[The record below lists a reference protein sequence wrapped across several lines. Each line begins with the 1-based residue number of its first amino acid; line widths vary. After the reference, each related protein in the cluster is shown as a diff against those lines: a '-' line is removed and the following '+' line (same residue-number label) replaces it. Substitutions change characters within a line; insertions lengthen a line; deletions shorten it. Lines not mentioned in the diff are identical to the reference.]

1 MKLRSCL
8 AFLFFLILFAGVF
21 SPPARAADEVYLK
34 GVPAKLNAGSV
45 VSGPKNKVQKAGMV
59 FLETGRGVR
68 QTASGKKR
76 SFLVIH
82 PILSIIPPLVAILFA
97 LLFRQVILSLL
108 MGVLLGVWITAGYRV
123 LPAVLNTLS
132 RVIPDSLASHDHISI
147 IIFSVLLGGMVGI
160 ISANGGTPAIVDLVL
175 PRIRSRRGAQLACWF
190 LGCAIFFDD
199 YANTLIVGN
208 TMRPITDRYRV
219 SREKLSFFVDATAA
233 PVASMAIISTWIG
246 FEVGV
251 LTDVFHSRGIA
262 MDGYSAFLFSIPYL
276 FYPIFT
282 VIFGFLL
289 SVSGRD
295 FGPMLKAERR
305 AVRYN
310 LLLSENASPAAME
323 TKMGEP
329 SRPALAFIPILAVI
343 FVTLWGILYTG
354 YSGQWALRAIFAK
367 SDSFAALIWGS
378 AAGCFTAAVLSLF
391 ARRLTVSGVLDSWL
405 DGIKS
410 MMMAVLILTLAWSL
424 SRVCTDLKTA
434 DFILSVVSTR
444 MPMWAIPLLTFLVA
458 AAMSFAT
465 GTSWGTMAIT
475 YPLLVPV
482 VIGTPY
488 LYPTIAAVLSG
499 AVFGDHCSPI
509 SDTTIMS
516 SMASACDHVDHVR
529 TQIPYALTT
538 AAAALVLGYLL
549 LDLRIP
555 AVLIYAI
562 GAAGMWLVLRFVG
575 KKIPDTVPAGGDTK
589 MEMPDTGAAG
599 QG

>member
-1 MKLRSCL
+1 MARRCL
-8 AFLFFLILFAGVF
+8 TVLILFALSAGAF
-21 SPPARAADEVYLK
+21 STTARASDEVYLK
-34 GVPAKLNAGSV
+34 GIPAKLNAESV
-45 VSGPKNKVQKAGMV
+45 LAGPNREVKRDGTV
-59 FLETGRGVR
+59 FLEIGPGTS
-68 QTASGKKR
+68 QTDQGKKKN
-76 SFLVIH
+76 FLVIH
-82 PILSIIPPLVAILFA
+82 PFLSIIPPLVAILFA

-108 MGVLLGVWITAGYRV
+108 MGVLLGVWITAGYKV
-123 LPAVLNTLS
+123 LPAMLNTLS
-132 RVIPDSLASHDHISI
+132 QVIPDSLANHDHISI
-147 IIFSVLLGGMVGI
+147 IIFSMLLGGMVGI

-233 PVASMAIISTWIG
+233 PVASMAVISTWIG

-289 SVSGRD
+289 SMSGRD

-305 AVRYN
+305 AIRYN
-310 LLLSENASPAAME
+310 LLLSEKAKPAAME

-329 SRPALAFIPILAVI
+329 SRPALAFVPILAVI
-343 FVTLWGILYTG
+343 LVTLWGIIYTG
-354 YSGQWALRAIFAK
+354 YSGEWSLRAIFAG

-378 AAGCFTAAVLSLF
+378 AAGCFTAAVLSLL
-391 ARRLTVSGVLDSWL
+391 ARRLTVSEVLESWL
-405 DGIKS
+405 DGFKS

-444 MPMWAIPLLTFLVA
+444 MPIWAIPLLTFLVA

-538 AAAALVLGYLL
+538 AGTALLLGYLP
-549 LDLRIP
+549 LDLSIP
-555 AVLIYAI
+555 AWVIYPI
-562 GAAGMWLVLRFVG
+562 GAIGMWLVLRFVG
-575 KKIPDTVPAGGDTK
+575 KKVPDVVPAGGD
-589 MEMPDTGAAG
+589 PIN
-599 QG
+599 

>member
-1 MKLRSCL
+1 MAGHRLAVLFFCL
-8 AFLFFLILFAGVF
+8 AFLTVF
-21 SPPARAADEVYLK
+21 PTSVQGADEVYLK
-34 GVPAKLNAGSV
+34 GIPAQLKIETV
-45 VSGPKNKVQKAGMV
+45 VSGPKREVRKDGIV
-59 FLETGRGVR
+59 FLETGQGV
-68 QTASGKKR
+68 SKVKDGKEKH
-76 SFLVIH
+76 FLVI
-82 PILSIIPPLVAILFA
+82 PAILSIIPPLVAILFA

-108 MGVLLGVWITAGYRV
+108 MGILLGVWITASYKI

-132 RVIPDSLASHDHISI
+132 QIIPDSLASHDHISI
-147 IIFSVLLGGMVGI
+147 IIFSMLLGGMVGI
-160 ISANGGTPAIVDLVL
+160 ISANGGTPAIVNLVL

-190 LGCAIFFDD
+190 LGCSIFFDD

-219 SREKLSFFVDATAA
+219 SREKLSFFVDSTAA
-233 PVASMAIISTWIG
+233 PVASMAVISTWIG

-282 VIFGFLL
+282 VMFGFLL
-289 SVSGRD
+289 SLSGRD
-295 FGPMLKAERR
+295 YGPMLKAERR

-310 LLLSENASPAAME
+310 LLLSEKAAPVAME

-329 SRPALAFIPILAVI
+329 SRAALAFVPILAVI
-343 FVTLWGILYTG
+343 LVTLWGIIYTG
-354 YSGQWALRAIFAK
+354 FSGEWSLRAIFAK

-378 AAGCFTAAVLSLF
+378 AAGCFTAAVLSLM
-391 ARRLTVSGVLDSWL
+391 AKRLTVSKVLESWL

-434 DFILSVVSTR
+434 DFILSIVSTR
-444 MPMWAIPLLTFLVA
+444 MPMWLIPLLTFLVA

-538 AAAALVLGYLL
+538 AGTALLLGYLL
-549 LDLRIP
+549 LDLHIP
-555 AVLIYAI
+555 AWLIYPI
-562 GAAGMWLVLRFVG
+562 GGVGMWLVIRFVG
-575 KKIPDTVPAGGDTK
+575 KKVPDVVPANGDAAQA
-589 MEMPDTGAAG
+589 PDVR
-599 QG
+599 

>member
-1 MKLRSCL
+1 MARRCL
-8 AFLFFLILFAGVF
+8 SLLFFFALIIISF
-21 SPPARAADEVYLK
+21 SIPARAADVVYLK
-34 GVPAKLNAGSV
+34 GIPTRLKVGTII
-45 VSGPKNKVQKAGMV
+45 SGPKREAVKTGTR
-59 FLETGRGVR
+59 FLETG
-68 QTASGKKR
+68 SGTLCTVDGKTER
-76 SFLVIH
+76 FLVIH
-82 PILSIIPPLVAILFA
+82 PILSIVPPLIAILFA

-108 MGVLLGVWITAGYRV
+108 MGVVLGVWITVGYRV
-123 LPAVLNTLS
+123 IPAILNTLS
-132 RVIPDSLASHDHISI
+132 SVIPDSLASHDHISI
-147 IIFSVLLGGMVGI
+147 IIFSMLLGGMVGI

-251 LTDVFHSRGIA
+251 LTDVFHARGIA
-262 MDGYSAFLFSIPYL
+262 MDGYTAFLFSIPYL

-282 VIFGFLL
+282 VVFGFLL
-289 SVSGRD
+289 SVTGRD
-295 FGPMLKAERR
+295 FGPMLKAEQR

-310 LLLSENASPAAME
+310 LLLSEKAAPASME
-323 TKMGEP
+323 TKMGAP
-329 SRPALAFIPILAVI
+329 SRPALAFVPILSVI
-343 FVTLWGILYTG
+343 LVTLWGILYTG
-354 YSGQWALRAIFAK
+354 YSGSWELRVIFAK

-378 AAGCFTAAVLSLF
+378 AAGCFTAALLSLL
-391 ARRLTVSGVLDSWL
+391 ARRLTIAQILESWL

-410 MMMAVLILTLAWSL
+410 MMMAVLILTFAWSL
-424 SRVCTDLKTA
+424 SQVCTDLKTA
-434 DFILSVVSTR
+434 DYILSIVTAR

-475 YPLLVPV
+475 YPLLVPI

-538 AAAALVLGYLL
+538 AATALVLGYLL
-549 LDLRIP
+549 LDLHLP
-555 AVLIYAI
+555 AWLIYLI
-562 GAAGMWLVLRFVG
+562 GGVGMWAILRFAG
-575 KKIPDTVPAGGDTK
+575 TKIPDIVPAGG
-589 MEMPDTGAAG
+589 EAISE
-599 QG
+599 

>member
-1 MKLRSCL
+1 MKRRYR
-8 AFLFFLILFAGVF
+8 AVLFVFVLFAGILPT
-21 SPPARAADEVYLK
+21 SARAGDKVYLK
-34 GVPAKLNAGSV
+34 GIPAQISTDSV
-45 VSGPKNKVQKAGMV
+45 ISGPRRKTVESGTV
-59 FLETGRGVR
+59 FLETGTGVAKTKGGNK
-68 QTASGKKR
+68 QD
-76 SFLVIH
+76 FLVI
-82 PILSIIPPLVAILFA
+82 PSVLSIIPPLVAILFA
-97 LLFRQVILSLL
+97 LLFRQVILSLM
-108 MGVLLGVWITAGYRV
+108 MGVLLGVWITASYKV

-132 RVIPDSLASHDHISI
+132 KVIPDSLASHDHISI

-219 SREKLSFFVDATAA
+219 SREKLAFFVDATAA
-233 PVASMAIISTWIG
+233 PVASMAVISTWIG

-289 SVSGRD
+289 SLSGRD
-295 FGPMLKAERR
+295 YGPMLKAERR

-310 LLLSENASPAAME
+310 LLLSEKASPAAME

-343 FVTLWGILYTG
+343 LVTLWGILYTG
-354 YSGQWALRAIFAK
+354 YSGQWELRAIFSK

-378 AAGCFTAAVLSLF
+378 AAGCFTAAVLSLL
-391 ARRLTVSGVLDSWL
+391 ARRLTVSEVLDSWL

-434 DFILSVVSTR
+434 DFILSIVSAR

-538 AAAALVLGYLL
+538 AVTALFLGYLL
-549 LDLRIP
+549 LDLHIP
-555 AVLIYAI
+555 AWLIYPI
-562 GAAGMWLVLRFVG
+562 GGVGMWLVLRFFG
-575 KKIPDTVPAGGDTK
+575 KKIPDVFPAGG
-589 MEMPDTGAAG
+589 EAAEAPDVR
-599 QG
+599 

>member
-1 MKLRSCL
+1 MTPRRY
-8 AFLFFLILFAGVF
+8 LILLCFFTFLLGGF
-21 SPPARAADEVYLK
+21 PGTARAAGIVFLK
-34 GVPAKLNAGSV
+34 GIPSKIKSQSQL
-45 VSGPKNKVQKAGMV
+45 SGPRYKTEKNRTV
-59 FLETGRGVR
+59 FLETGSG
-68 QTASGKKR
+68 TILSPSGKKEN
-76 SFLVIH
+76 FFVIH
-82 PILSIIPPLVAILFA
+82 PFLSIIPPLVAILFA

-108 MGVLLGVWITAGYRV
+108 TGILLGVWIATGYKF

-132 RVIPDSLASHDHISI
+132 QIIPDSLASHDHISI

-262 MDGYSAFLFSIPYL
+262 LDGYSAFLLSIPYL

-289 SVSGRD
+289 STSGRD
-295 FGPMLKAERR
+295 FGPMLKAEQR
-305 AVRYN
+305 AVRYK
-310 LLLSENASPAAME
+310 LLLSEKAAPAAME
-323 TKMGEP
+323 TKMGES
-329 SRPALAFIPILAVI
+329 SRPALAFIPILSVI
-343 FVTLWGILYTG
+343 IITFWGILYTG
-354 YSGQWALRAIFAK
+354 YSGQWELRAIFAK

-378 AAGCFTAAVLSLF
+378 AAGCFTAAVLSLLT
-391 ARRLTVSGVLDSWL
+391 RRLTIAKVLESWM

-424 SRVCTDLKTA
+424 SRICTDLKTA
-434 DFILSVVSTR
+434 DFILSIISAR
-444 MPMWAIPLLTFLVA
+444 MPMWTIPLLTFLVA

-538 AAAALVLGYLL
+538 AVTALLLGYLL
-549 LDLRIP
+549 LDMHIP
-555 AVLIYAI
+555 AILIYII
-562 GAAGMWLVLRFVG
+562 GTAGMWLVLRFIG
-575 KKIPDTVPAGGDTK
+575 KKIPDIIPAGGDSIL
-589 MEMPDTGAAG
+589 
-599 QG
+599 